1 MKIRFLEKTFVG
13 TGGNVFPGDEREI
26 EDGMAQRLIARG
38 IAEEAKKRGR
48 KKKMS
53 LSDRAVDAEELEIPE
68 AD

>member
-26 EDGMAQRLIARG
+26 EDAMAQRLIARG

-68 AD
+68 AE

>member
-1 MKIRFLEKTFVG
+1 MRIRFLEKTFVG

>member
-68 AD
+68 AE

>member
-53 LSDRAVDAEELEIPE
+53 LSDRAVASDDLEIPE